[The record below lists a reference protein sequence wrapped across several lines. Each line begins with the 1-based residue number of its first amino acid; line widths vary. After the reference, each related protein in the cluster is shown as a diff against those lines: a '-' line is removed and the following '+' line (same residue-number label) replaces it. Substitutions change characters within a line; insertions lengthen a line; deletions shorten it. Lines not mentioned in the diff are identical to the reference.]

1 MFNGT
6 VELRRLNKRE
16 WELLTD
22 ITYTNSDISVT
33 AKAGLITDGA
43 SVPKYL
49 WGIVGSPFT
58 GRYTR
63 PALIH
68 DALYAS
74 ERLLRKDC
82 DNLFLEMMEAE
93 NVAWLK
99 RYSMYLAVRAG
110 GYFVWKKH
118 TQVTINDG
126 KKYCQVRRLK

>member
-6 VELRRLNKRE
+6 VELRRLNKIE
-16 WELLTD
+16 WRLLTD
-22 ITYTNSDISVT
+22 ITYRNSDVFVN

-43 SVPKYL
+43 SIPKYL

-74 ERLLRKDC
+74 ERLSRKDC
-82 DNLFLEMMEAE
+82 DNLFLEMMEADG
-93 NVAWLK
+93 VSWLK

-110 GYFVWKKH
+110 GMFVWKKH
-118 TQVTINDG
+118 TQATINEA
-126 KKYCQVRRLK
+126 KKYCQARRLK